1 MTPVNRPVDV
11 HGCMQTW
18 TEQDK
23 PNTIR
28 TEMENGIPK
37 VRRRTTG
44 RHRVANAQ
52 VTLEKDDVALW
63 LDWYRVDMQQ
73 GVRSSYFIEPD
84 GTESVWRMI
93 TAPSVRWFP
102 GAKAA
107 LLSFQLEQLPGW

>member
-1 MTPVNRPVDV
+1 MFMVVCR
-11 HGCMQTW
+11 HGLSKINLIQS
-18 TEQDK
+18 EQRW
-23 PNTIR
+23 R
-28 TEMENGIPK
+28 TVIPK